1 MTRDALLDYCRTHP
15 GPLATAVVRLL
26 TDNRRLTAHLVDL
39 ESQLAQERGRRP
51 TVSVAEDESG
61 RRIVSVD
68 GRVLDDVPP
77 SIRRDP

>member
-1 MTRDALLDYCRTHP
+1 VTRDALLDYCRTHP